1 MSNTINKVIYD
12 GNTLIDLTGDTVEQ
26 NKVLSG
32 YTFHYKDGTTKTG
45 SCTYDADTSDATASS
60 SEILATKTA
69 YVSGSKVTGSM
80 VNNGSVT
87 GTIST
92 KAGQYTIPTGFHDG
106 SGKVSIS
113 STEQAKIIAGNIKSG
128 ISILGVTGTYSGEA
142 VSVESNKN
150 ATPSSSSQVIT
161 PSSGYDYLAQV
172 TVAAIPYDETLNA
185 AGGYTAT
192 IG

>member
-1 MSNTINKVIYD
+1 MPNIINKVIYD

-26 NKVLSG
+26 DKVLSG
-32 YTFHYKDGTTKTG
+32 YTFHDKSGATLTG
-45 SCTYDADTSDATASS
+45 NCDFDTDTSDATASA

-106 SGKVSIS
+106 SGKVGIA
-113 STEQAKIIAGNIKSG
+113 TAEQNKIIASNIKAG
-128 ISILGVTGTYSGEA
+128 ISILGVTGNYGGEA
-142 VSVESNKN
+142 ASVEANKN
-150 ATPSSSSQVIT
+150 ATPSTSQQIIT
-161 PSSGYDYLAQV
+161 PSTGYDYLAQV
-172 TVAAIPYDETLNA
+172 TVSAIPYTETLNA
-185 AGGYTAT
+185 SGGYTAT
-192 IG
+192 IA